1 MHGVTVE
8 MRNREN
14 NICLRG
20 QGHWNESVSF
30 SRESGDLQQH
40 FGEKFFILIEFPG
53 I

>member
-30 SRESGDLQQH
+30 SREAGDLQQH
-40 FGEKFFILIEFPG
+40 FGKSQNAFFFSYS
-53 I
+53 